1 MIEKNDL
8 FFIIAGLAFSISL
21 ALSIYILPR
30 MQMVSVKNNWD
41 KKGDEIDTHGVRVY
55 QIAGLSI
62 LPIILLSL
70 CSSLL
75 IPMVMPWHNLA
86 HVCMSMVPRTF
97 SLITGALILYIV
109 GLKYDMHGASS
120 GIRTFAIFLASC
132 VFAVSDMSITN
143 LHGLLGIYEIPL
155 WVGAPLTVITAF
167 YIIMTFRLLD
177 GFDSLASAIGII
189 TILLMF
195 PIYFMRASITPTLIT
210 AAVLGVIVPYWG
222 LKTFWKKWE
231 HCTMGNSGSYIL
243 GFFIAYIFIVIVRRT
258 ELNYEKGMDL
268 VAFSAL
274 ILPLFDIIRVIGSR
288 LRDGR
293 EIFTQDR
300 NQINNKLY
308 RTGIKRYGVCV
319 SLILIPTSLTFIT
332 YLLVKC
338 QLTPT
343 FIVLTDIL
351 LWFLLQFIINWRI
364 RVHEENNHRSTW
376 NKEYGEEAWNAQ
388 IPVAKIE
395 EKIRVY
401 GTMGLPSNMIENDS
415 LAFIPDGMTAL
426 ERGIKRGIDFIIAM
440 ICLILFSPLFI
451 LSYILIKLDDG
462 GPAIYKQERIGRFGR
477 PFCIYKYRSMRLDAE
492 KAGPQLSHHGGDD
505 DPRLTKIGKFLRRH
519 HLDELPQLW
528 NVLIGDMAFVG
539 YRPERK
545 FYIDKIMEKDPRY
558 AFLYQIR
565 PGVTSYATLY
575 NGYTDTMEKMLRRLE
590 LDLYYLRH
598 RSFWFDMKV
607 LILTFG
613 SIIFGKK
620 F

>member
-1 MIEKNDL
+1 MNQTL
-8 FFIIAGLAFSISL
+8 IIVSLAFTISL

-30 MQMVSVKNNWD
+30 MMVVSVKNQWD
-41 KKGDEIDTHGVRVY
+41 RKGDDLSRDGVRVY

-75 IPMVMPWHNLA
+75 IPIALPWKELSHS
-86 HVCMSMVPRTF
+86 CTSMVPRIFT
-97 SLITGALILYIV
+97 LITGSLILFIV
-109 GLKYDMHGASS
+109 GLKYDINGASS
-120 GIRTFAIFLASC
+120 GVRTVALLLASC
-132 VFAVSDMSITN
+132 VFAVSDMPVNN
-143 LHGLLGIYEIPL
+143 LHGLFGIYEIPA
-155 WVGAPLTVITAF
+155 WVGAVLTVIVSF
-167 YIIMTFRLLD
+167 LIIFTFRLLD
-177 GFDSLASAIGII
+177 GFDSLVSSIGIMVLVLLI
-189 TILLMF
+189 PILL
-195 PIYFMRASITPTLIT
+195 RSSRITPLLIT
-210 AAVLGVIVPYWG
+210 AVLLGVIVPYWMI
-222 LKTFWKKWE
+222 KTFWKKWA
-231 HCTMGNSGSYIL
+231 HCSMGNSGSYIL
-243 GFFIAYIFIVIVRRT
+243 GFFIAYLLIVICRGS
-258 ELNYEKGMDL
+258 EHEYGKGAMTIATSVL
-268 VAFSAL
+268 MFPVL
-274 ILPLFDIIRVIGSR
+274 EIIRVLGSR

-293 EIFTQDR
+293 EVFTQDR
-300 NQINNKLY
+300 NQINDKLY
-308 RTGIKRYGVCV
+308 RTGIRRTGIC
-319 SLILIPTSLTFIT
+319 LALMLIPVAFFVFSCLMVESNVNYT
-332 YLLVKC
+332 
-338 QLTPT
+338 
-343 FIVLTDIL
+343 IVFGLDIM
-351 LWFLLQFIINWRI
+351 LWVLMHWVINWRI
-364 RVHEENNHRSTW
+364 RVYEEKTHRSVW

-388 IPVAKIE
+388 VPVEILEK
-395 EKIRVY
+395 KIRTF
-401 GTMGLPSNMIENDS
+401 GTMGLPSNMVEKDTM
-415 LAFIPDGMTAL
+415 AFIPDGMTAL
-426 ERGIKRGIDFIIAM
+426 ERGVKRGIDMLISIVCIIV
-440 ICLILFSPLFI
+440 FSPLFL

-492 KAGPQLSHHGGDD
+492 KMGPQLSHAGGDE

-545 FYIDKIMEKDPRY
+545 HFIDQIMQHDPRY
-558 AFLYQIR
+558 SFLYQIR

-598 RSFWFDMKV
+598 RSFWFDIKV